1 LRFASSTA
9 CSAFVALALAA
20 CGASETEEAAR
31 PAELPA
37 EVGAL
42 LASETQ
48 EVTAA
53 LERGDPAT
61 ARAEAV
67 ELRAVTVDA
76 IGSGR
81 VPRSLRAPLLAA
93 VERLVAS
100 IEVPAAPPSP
110 PPAEEQDEEGADDED
125 DGGKGDGK
133 GDEKGKKGKGKG
145 KGKDK
150 GGDDR

>member
-110 PPAEEQDEEGADDED
+110 PPPAEEEQDDDEADDED
-125 DGGKGDGK
+125 EDGGKGDKKGK
-133 GDEKGKKGKGKG
+133 KGKKGKG
-145 KGKDK
+145 
-150 GGDDR
+150 GDDR

>member
-76 IGSGR
+76 IGSRR

-110 PPAEEQDEEGADDED
+110 PPPAEEEQDDDEADDED
-125 DGGKGDGK
+125 EDGGKGDK
-133 GDEKGKKGKGKG
+133 KGKKGKKG